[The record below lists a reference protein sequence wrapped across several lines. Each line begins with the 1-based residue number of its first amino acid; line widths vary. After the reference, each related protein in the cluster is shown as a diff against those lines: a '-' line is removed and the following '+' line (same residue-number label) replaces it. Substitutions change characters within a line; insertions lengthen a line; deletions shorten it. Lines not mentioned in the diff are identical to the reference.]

1 MNNDELFRQALQRQN
16 DRASEMKM
24 PDDMEQRVMNRIKP
38 RAKSRRWL
46 YGTAVVGVAA
56 SLLLLLTLHNR
67 HVNTDETTVVAQQT
81 EQLDKPNDTEK
92 LVQEVPTTVQETPA
106 ASQVAKAEP
115 KVQARQRRKKHI
127 PAANVA
133 EQVEVQDNIASEDA
147 DQRPEPQE
155 QMADPFLMAEMH
167 AQQIRT
173 RGMRLYEEIEQQIKN

>member
-16 DRASEMKM
+16 DRAAGMKM
-24 PDDMEQRVMNRIKP
+24 PDNMEQRVMNRIKP
-38 RAKSRRWL
+38 QAKSRRWL
-46 YGTAVVGVAA
+46 YGAAVVGVAA

-67 HVNTDETTVVAQQT
+67 HVDIDETTVVAQQT
-81 EQLDKPNDTEK
+81 EQLDNTNDTEK
-92 LVQEVPTTVQETPA
+92 LGQEAQPTVQETSA
-106 ASQVAKAEP
+106 ESQVAQAEP

-133 EQVEVQDNIASEDA
+133 EQVEVQDNITSEDA